1 MGKGTILIIDDDEQ
15 IRESLSQY
23 LSLLG
28 HKVRTAAD
36 APTALQMMRNGV
48 DLVLTDQRLS
58 ETTGIELIRD
68 MRNLNLQVPFVLMT
82 GFPDLAVVQEARGLG
97 VSAFMKKPL
106 DLKDL
111 GRRVDD
117 LLGKSETDRFHGT
130 TFVLSKELADMM
142 KEKLAWGEIYVYEG
156 EEEINQALEAICHEQ
171 ALAILGD
178 VKNPFTLSLLDEYRR
193 RKQDQ
198 ATFLIVGDEGDLDLI
213 ADALFERKADGAV
226 TVSDTADTIKA
237 QVIECVKRLE
247 DGKEK
252 QRQIKETLVDR
263 CMYARTFPR
272 GRNCVY
278 QGPCAFRQGW
288 VVINGTEHQKCD
300 KKPLS
305 FENWDLVGLY
315 TWPHGA
321 VTLEKV
327 HEARR
332 EVSVMI
338 RQGRKAIVIDLAN
351 SKELH
356 INLMETL
363 ADVYQ
368 ELMATH
374 HDGKMTAINL
384 DPHLHTEFRGLNQ
397 AQGISLV
404 H

>member
-23 LSLLG
+23 LILLG
-28 HKVRTAAD
+28 YKVKTASD
-36 APTALQMMRNGV
+36 APAALQLMRHGV

-68 MRNLNLQVPFVLMT
+68 MRNLNVQVPFVMMT
-82 GFPDLAVVQEARGLG
+82 GFPDLAIVQEARGLG
-97 VSAFMKKPL
+97 VSAFLKKPL
-106 DLKDL
+106 DLKEL

-117 LLGKSETDRFHGT
+117 LLGKSDTDRFVGT
-130 TFVLSKELADMM
+130 TLVLSKGLADTLR
-142 KEKLAWGEIYVYEG
+142 EKLTWGEIYVYEG
-156 EEEINQALEAICHEQ
+156 EEEINRTLEAIHREKPV
-171 ALAILGD
+171 AILGD

-198 ATFLIVGDEGDLDLI
+198 ATFLIVGEEGDLDLI
-213 ADALFERKADGAV
+213 AEALFERKADGAV
-226 TVSDTADTIKA
+226 TLSDTGDTIKA

-252 QRQIKETLVDR
+252 QRQTRETLVER
-263 CMYARTFPR
+263 CMYARPFPR
-272 GRNCVY
+272 GRHCVY

-300 KKPLS
+300 KKPLH
-305 FENWDLVGLY
+305 FEDWDRVGLY

-338 RQGRKAIVIDLAN
+338 RQGKKVIVVDLAS
-351 SKELH
+351 SKDLH

-363 ADVYQ
+363 ADIYG
-368 ELMATH
+368 ELVATH
-374 HDGKMTAINL
+374 HDGKMTVINL
-384 DPHLHTEFRGLNQ
+384 DPQLHTEFRGFNQ
-397 AQGISLV
+397 AQGIGLV
-404 H
+404 P

>member
-1 MGKGTILIIDDDEQ
+1 MGKGTILIIDDDEL

-23 LSLLG
+23 LILLG
-28 HKVRTAAD
+28 HKVKTASD
-36 APTALQMMRNGV
+36 APVALQLMRHGV

-82 GFPDLAVVQEARGLG
+82 GFPDLALVQEARGLG
-97 VSAFMKKPL
+97 VSAFLKKPL
-106 DLKDL
+106 DLKEL

-117 LLGKSETDRFHGT
+117 LLGKSDTDRFAGT
-130 TFVLSKELADMM
+130 TFVLSKGLADTLG
-142 KEKLAWGEIYVYEG
+142 EKLTWSEIYIYEG
-156 EEEINQALEAICHEQ
+156 EEEINQALEAIHREKPV
-171 ALAILGD
+171 AILGD

-198 ATFLIVGDEGDLDLI
+198 ATFLIVGEAGDLDLI
-213 ADALFERKADGAV
+213 AEALFERKADGAV
-226 TVSDTADTIKA
+226 TASDTGDNIKA

-252 QRQIKETLVDR
+252 QRQTKETLVDR
-263 CMYARTFPR
+263 CMYARPFPR
-272 GRNCVY
+272 GRHCVY

-288 VVINGTEHQKCD
+288 VVINGTEHQKCE
-300 KKPLS
+300 KKPLH
-305 FENWDLVGLY
+305 FEDWDRVGLY

-332 EVSVMI
+332 ETSVMI
-338 RQGRKAIVIDLAN
+338 RQGKKAIVVDLA
-351 SKELH
+351 SLKDLH
-356 INLMETL
+356 LNLLETL
-363 ADVYQ
+363 ADIYG

-374 HDGKMTAINL
+374 HDGKMTVINL
-384 DPHLHTEFRGLNQ
+384 DPQLHVEFRGFNQ
-397 AQGISLV
+397 TQGIGLV
-404 H
+404 P